1 MLLNGLI
8 FVDMNNKF
16 TKNRLLNKLIDM
28 KQFSKKINF
37 STLLLFFSFL
47 LYSQEQGAIRLGVNL
62 DLAIPNAGFGTGG
75 NLDLRYNILDK
86 LNAGLKIGSLYG
98 VHDVVKNQSELT
110 GTLTASIINSY
121 LITSDY
127 YFNNTESILAPF
139 VGGGFGLF
147 NVSNLKLALTEK
159 PTYSNLVNFDRDTK
173 IGGLIRC
180 GIEISKIRLGL
191 EYFLIPQS
199 NLYNITNANVEVT
212 KNSYF
217 NISLGFYLGGGKW
230 NNKY

>member
-1 MLLNGLI
+1 
-8 FVDMNNKF
+8 
-16 TKNRLLNKLIDM
+16 
-28 KQFSKKINF
+28 
-37 STLLLFFSFL
+37 
-47 LYSQEQGAIRLGVNL
+47 
-62 DLAIPNAGFGTGG
+62 
-75 NLDLRYNILDK
+75 

-147 NVSNLKLALTEK
+147 NVSNLKLALTDT

-180 GIEISKIRLGL
+180 GVEISKIRLGF
-191 EYFLIPQS
+191 EYYLIPKS
-199 NLYNITNANVEVT
+199 NLYDITYTKVGVT
-212 KNSYF
+212 KNSYLT
-217 NISLGFYLGGGKW
+217 ISLGFYFGGGKW
-230 NNKY
+230 KNKN